1 MARRKNYYAFTDFNY
16 TDGASELFNNTIRNA
31 FEYDAYTS
39 DVFRARVIHKA
50 PSKIKDKFIYRIRI
64 LGNLSPHRFI
74 EDPCSLETAVVEEQ
88 KQIFNNLLSLH
99 TKLITNQTLDRF
111 DIIRVRLERSGQSFN
126 LVETK
131 QFIEVVQAAGDDLQ
145 GEERELF
152 DKCEELF
159 TKAAEFKKANTAGT
173 GPIPMGE
180 PPDQSTLDVMMQ
192 GFYAAFRAF
201 VVANGLSDISNFHN
215 PSRTRTTMAGRQMIM
230 RMGLAQQ
237 VPEVLRL
244 IKDNQQLFDAGP
256 EKRKFK
262 NFDDKLLTFNLT
274 ETVRNAVIKATGASI
289 ATPEKS
295 SHHPTTGYIAMDF
308 QYTNQPNPGSWKV
321 LKEYAEKFKNDPVYE
336 TLDLEIIKYEE
347 EPMNGTSKCGAGK
360 CGVLHIDFLPRDSA
374 SAEYM
379 RNYSTINPYTEFE
392 EDTMAD
398 SSVQDEID
406 QLYFTEDEVM
416 AVYESMTGDAPLEP
430 EESEEARPA
439 TTGGVS
445 TAASPAML

>member
-99 TKLITNQTLDRF
+99 TKLITNQPLDQF

-131 QFIEVVQAAGDDLQ
+131 QFIEVVAPAGDDLQ
-145 GEERELF
+145 GDEERKLF
-152 DKCEELF
+152 DKCEKLF
-159 TKAAEFKKANTAGT
+159 TKAAEFNAAAGAGT
-173 GPIPMGE
+173 GPIPIGA
-180 PPDQSTLDVMMQ
+180 PLDQSTLDVMMQ
-192 GFYAAFRAF
+192 GFYTAFRAF
-201 VVANGLSDISNFHN
+201 VVANGLIDISNFHN

-230 RMGLAQQ
+230 RMGLAQN
-237 VPEVLRL
+237 VTEVLTL
-244 IKDNQQLFDAGP
+244 IADNQPRFDAGP
-256 EKRKFK
+256 AKRKFK
-262 NFDDKLLTFNLT
+262 NFDDTLLTFELT
-274 ETVRNAVIKATGASI
+274 ETVRNAVKKKTGASI
-289 ATPEKS
+289 ATPERS
-295 SHHPTTGYIAMDF
+295 SHHPATGYIAMDF
-308 QYTNQPNPGSWKV
+308 QYTNQPKPGSWKV
-321 LKEYAEKFKNDPVYE
+321 LKEYAEKFKYDPVYE

-347 EPMNGTSKCGAGK
+347 EPMNGTSKCGAGL

-406 QLYFTEDEVM
+406 QLYPPETEL
-416 AVYESMTGDAPLEP
+416 YG
-430 EESEEARPA
+430 ESEVLDPLAESE
-439 TTGGVS
+439 VE
-445 TAASPAML
+445 L